1 MTKAKRFNLTE
12 LLNQRSVE
20 QPEEGEGRD
29 TGGTERQ
36 KEEIVLVDVYDLE
49 PSKENFYQV
58 DDGLKRSV
66 ELVGI
71 LQPLLVKKPENGKYR
86 IIAGHRRRLAVL
98 ALMEEGKEAR
108 RYVPCVF
115 KKEDVRDRLAIIL
128 ANRFRDKTDW
138 EKMMEVVEAEG
149 LARELK
155 EDYQLGGRT
164 REVLAE
170 MMGMSQ
176 GQIGRYK
183 AIYNH
188 LDVGLMEEF
197 REGTIGFSAVA
208 ELCGLPGES
217 QRAAVK
223 QVREKGGI
231 SLPEIRELKRM
242 AVPQPGNGEEGM
254 GDSGTEKRGMGQ
266 GEGMIKPEEPRAE
279 RQGLAGE
286 EPEAKESERQEPE
299 GQSSKRPEPEK
310 QEPENQ
316 KSEKQEPEKKGLE
329 SQRSEKQEPEKR
341 EPGEKREDRQRDE
354 KIRTLEQSGITDQ
367 TEKKAEVLTR
377 QAAQEKI
384 ESRNQEFPDRKSR
397 ESLQKPEISDEK
409 EPCRRTRPMT
419 TKELFYEICEKLK
432 EKGKLP
438 DILDY
443 ALANGSPAPM
453 ETCEFNLKNNLDY
466 GGNEGIYLDFQA
478 ERFPEG
484 QRELK
489 GLGTFKTLRRDEKAM
504 HTMAALLADFIIEMH
519 DYVNQNLDDFTWTGV
534 DVRTLD
540 ASGNR
545 LGWGYSCSTKEAALK
560 RKDELLETYPCVVV
574 RENASRKETV
584 YSRNRREAQSKSSD

>member
-71 LQPLLVKKPENGKYR
+71 LQPLLVKRPENGKYKV
-86 IIAGHRRRLAVL
+86 IAGHRRRLAVL
-98 ALMEEGKEAR
+98 ALMEEGKEGR

-188 LDVGLMEEF
+188 LDAGLMEEF
-197 REGTIGFSAVA
+197 REGTIGFSAA
-208 ELCGLPGES
+208 SELCGLPGES

-231 SLPEIRELKRM
+231 SLP
-242 AVPQPGNGEEGM
+242 
-254 GDSGTEKRGMGQ
+254 
-266 GEGMIKPEEPRAE
+266 
-279 RQGLAGE
+279 
-286 EPEAKESERQEPE
+286 
-299 GQSSKRPEPEK
+299 
-310 QEPENQ
+310 
-316 KSEKQEPEKKGLE
+316 
-329 SQRSEKQEPEKR
+329 
-341 EPGEKREDRQRDE
+341 
-354 KIRTLEQSGITDQ
+354 
-367 TEKKAEVLTR
+367 
-377 QAAQEKI
+377 
-384 ESRNQEFPDRKSR
+384 
-397 ESLQKPEISDEK
+397 
-409 EPCRRTRPMT
+409 
-419 TKELFYEICEKLK
+419 
-432 EKGKLP
+432 

-443 ALANGSPAPM
+443 ALADGSPAPM
-453 ETCEFNLKNNLDY
+453 ETCEFNLKNNLGY
-466 GGNEGIYLDFQA
+466 GGNEGIYLDFQV

-489 GLGTFKTLRRDEKAM
+489 GLGIFKTLQTDKEAM

-534 DVRTLD
+534 DVRPLD
-540 ASGNR
+540 DSGNR
-545 LGWGYSCSTKEAALK
+545 LNWGYTCSTREAALK

-574 RENASRKETV
+574 RENASRKEEV
-584 YSRNRREAQSKSSD
+584 YFKNPPEAPVKNIS

>member
-1 MTKAKRFNLTE
+1 M
-12 LLNQRSVE
+12 
-20 QPEEGEGRD
+20 
-29 TGGTERQ
+29 
-36 KEEIVLVDVYDLE
+36 
-49 PSKENFYQV
+49 

-71 LQPLLVKKPENGKYR
+71 LQPLLVKKPENGKYK

-98 ALMEEGKEAR
+98 ALMEEGKEGR

-155 EDYQLGGRT
+155 KDYQLGGRT

-170 MMGMSQ
+170 MMGMSEA
-176 GQIGRYK
+176 QIGRYK

-188 LDVGLMEEF
+188 LDAGLMEEF

-208 ELCGLPGES
+208 ELCGLPEES

-223 QVREKGGI
+223 QIREKGGI

-242 AVPQPGNGEEGM
+242 AVPQPGNGEKGM

-286 EPEAKESERQEPE
+286 EPGAKESERQEPE
-299 GQSSKRPEPEK
+299 GQSSKKPEPEK

-316 KSEKQEPEKKGLE
+316 KSENQELEKKGLE
-329 SQRSEKQEPEKR
+329 SQKSENKEPEKQEPENQEPEKR
-341 EPGEKREDRQRDE
+341 EPGEKREDCQRDE
-354 KIRTLEQSGITDQ
+354 KIRTLEQAGITGQ
-367 TEKKAEVLTR
+367 TEEKAEVLTR
-377 QAAQEKI
+377 QGAQEER

-409 EPCRRTRPMT
+409 EPCRRTKPMT

-443 ALANGSPAPM
+443 ALANGNPAPM

-484 QRELK
+484 QRERK
-489 GLGTFKTLRRDEKAM
+489 GLGTFKTLRRDAEAM

-534 DVRTLD
+534 DVRPLD
-540 ASGNR
+540 DSGNR
-545 LGWGYSCSTKEAALK
+545 LNWGYTCSTREAALK

-574 RENASRKETV
+574 RENASRKEEV
-584 YSRNRREAQSKSSD
+584 YFKNPP

>member
-197 REGTIGFSAVA
+197 REGAIGFSAVA

-231 SLPEIRELKRM
+231 SLPEIRELKGW
-242 AVPQPGNGEEGM
+242 PCP
-254 GDSGTEKRGMGQ
+254 
-266 GEGMIKPEEPRAE
+266 
-279 RQGLAGE
+279 
-286 EPEAKESERQEPE
+286 
-299 GQSSKRPEPEK
+299 
-310 QEPENQ
+310 
-316 KSEKQEPEKKGLE
+316 
-329 SQRSEKQEPEKR
+329 
-341 EPGEKREDRQRDE
+341 
-354 KIRTLEQSGITDQ
+354 
-367 TEKKAEVLTR
+367 
-377 QAAQEKI
+377 
-384 ESRNQEFPDRKSR
+384 SR
-397 ESLQKPEISDEK
+397 EME
-409 EPCRRTRPMT
+409 RR
-419 TKELFYEICEKLK
+419 
-432 EKGKLP
+432 
-438 DILDY
+438 
-443 ALANGSPAPM
+443 
-453 ETCEFNLKNNLDY
+453 
-466 GGNEGIYLDFQA
+466 
-478 ERFPEG
+478 
-484 QRELK
+484 
-489 GLGTFKTLRRDEKAM
+489 
-504 HTMAALLADFIIEMH
+504 
-519 DYVNQNLDDFTWTGV
+519 
-534 DVRTLD
+534 
-540 ASGNR
+540 
-545 LGWGYSCSTKEAALK
+545 GWGIPE
-560 RKDELLETYPCVVV
+560 R
-574 RENASRKETV
+574 RKEGWG
-584 YSRNRREAQSKSSD
+584 RERG